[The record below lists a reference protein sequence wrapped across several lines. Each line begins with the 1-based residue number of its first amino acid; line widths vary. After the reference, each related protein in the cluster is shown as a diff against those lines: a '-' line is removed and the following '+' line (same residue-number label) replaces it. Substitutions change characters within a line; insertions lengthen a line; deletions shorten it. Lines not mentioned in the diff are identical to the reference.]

1 MSLHG
6 SLHNSWKVNH
16 FVVELRL
23 RRQHCVRTVWSGG
36 FLELHLRYLNSLLNP
51 PDGRHLSLCVIT
63 EITFTALSMN
73 WVCGIAT
80 VFCIACTAGTCL
92 CYAAGV
98 FNSVCCTTG
107 VVTSLLDGRKL
118 DLEHLHCSLFDL
130 DCWNLLLHAHGD
142 AGQLVGE
149 SDLHHL
155 RCLVN
160 SLEHMEH
167 APSAQ
172 HHRPPCRCT
181 ATVES
186 LNVGIGLCATTAKT
200 MTLSISCNC

>member
-1 MSLHG
+1 MAMCLAHVEECRWSTVCFWFCFRLLENNLVQELYLCLSTVLFITAGKSTTLSL
-6 SLHNSWKVNH
+6 NCA
-16 FVVELRL
+16 
-23 RRQHCVRTVWSGG
+23 CVASTVFRTVWSGG

-107 VVTSLLDGRKL
+107 VVTSLLMDG
-118 DLEHLHCSLFDL
+118 S
-130 DCWNLLLHAHGD
+130 W
-142 AGQLVGE
+142 
-149 SDLHHL
+149 
-155 RCLVN
+155 
-160 SLEHMEH
+160 
-167 APSAQ
+167 
-172 HHRPPCRCT
+172 
-181 ATVES
+181 
-186 LNVGIGLCATTAKT
+186 IW
-200 MTLSISCNC
+200 SISTVLCSTWTAGTCCCMLTVTPASLSVSRTCTICAVL